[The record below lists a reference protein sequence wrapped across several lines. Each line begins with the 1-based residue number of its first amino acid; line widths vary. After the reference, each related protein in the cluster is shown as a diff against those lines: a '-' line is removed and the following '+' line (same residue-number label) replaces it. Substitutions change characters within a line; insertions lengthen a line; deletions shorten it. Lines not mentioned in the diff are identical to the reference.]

1 MFLTVYDKN
10 LHTLNSLL
18 HNKLEEL
25 NFKDQ
30 WFNGNNMG
38 LKAESCVISDLSFS
52 CFHLQSRVTPNDRL
66 SRVSPVNIG
75 LSARL
80 TVNKCSSLL
89 LLEIVCPD
97 LVIKKKLFYIS
108 FYLTLL

>member
-1 MFLTVYDKN
+1 
-10 LHTLNSLL
+10 
-18 HNKLEEL
+18 
-25 NFKDQ
+25 
-30 WFNGNNMG
+30 MG